1 MGDFISMGEALIV
14 ALFSILLVFVVLIVI
29 AIIINALKAFSV
41 EKKPGKKDE
50 QKMTVS
56 KDETSV
62 GGEDPKIGIED
73 SSGIS
78 EELVAVIA
86 AAVAANLGT
95 SIPEINIKSI
105 RRTSQSVSPWAN
117 AGNIKQVN
125 NKL

>member
-95 SIPEINIKSI
+95 NIPEINIKSI
-105 RRTSQSVSPWAN
+105 RRMPQMTSSWAN